1 VIDGWAICGEFQ
13 LPRCER
19 KWLSVYLKRPE
30 VRSLSSGTGCSGAR
44 DLSRSPPHPLR
55 VNVSLPPSEKGSD
68 TFTRLWKG
76 RLGLAHKPKEPPKMS
91 FDIFGGSAW
100 VSDGTRTRDSQDHN
114 LVLYQL
120 NYAHHCLGHRFDPAA
135 LTKEIL
141 ARKSVRKPIGRSGG
155 TQALYDGCN
164 LRARRSG
171 RRDECSAA
179 VVLEFADGFL
189 DVGECPVGET
199 FFGLAEVDSRVPA
212 AGEFFDGA
220 DVDHPV
226 VQVCVQCRHVP

>member
-1 VIDGWAICGEFQ
+1 MIDGWAICGEFQ

-19 KWLSVYLKRPE
+19 KWLSVYLRRRE

-100 VSDGTRTRDSQDHN
+100 VSDGTRTPVAGETSRFKRGQETTSDLHSTSSPHSQSNILIHVDAIAVLHGLLHEVSHTRGTTKQASPTRQAATRSIAYLFRFLHIHRLGL
-114 LVLYQL
+114 LVGKAVRYEQ
-120 NYAHHCLGHRFDPAA
+120 
-135 LTKEIL
+135 
-141 ARKSVRKPIGRSGG
+141 ARQWVVWV
-155 TQALYDGCN
+155 TTCC
-164 LRARRSG
+164 SG
-171 RRDECSAA
+171 RGR
-179 VVLEFADGFL
+179 VL
-189 DVGECPVGET
+189 
-199 FFGLAEVDSRVPA
+199 
-212 AGEFFDGA
+212 
-220 DVDHPV
+220 
-226 VQVCVQCRHVP
+226 CRRRTGC